1 MHGAF
6 AAQTGEALV
15 YDAIDVA
22 PGEFEQQVKAFF
34 EAGGK
39 GLNVTLPY
47 KEEAYRLADRLT
59 RRARQAG
66 AVNTLAR
73 QADGSVLG
81 DNTDGAGLLR
91 DVTETLQWP
100 IRKRRV
106 LVLGAGGAVR
116 GILGPLLE
124 QQPAAV
130 VIANRT
136 QSKAMQLAQAF
147 GEGVTGCGYDA
158 LAGQAFDV
166 VINGTSAS
174 LAGELPP
181 LPEGVLAEGACCYD
195 MMYGPEPTVFLQ
207 WANAHGAKTADGLGM
222 LAEQA
227 AESFLLWRGTRPC
240 TAPVLAM
247 LRAG

>member
-1 MHGAF
+1 
-6 AAQTGEALV
+6 
-15 YDAIDVA
+15 
-22 PGEFEQQVKAFF
+22 
-34 EAGGK
+34 
-39 GLNVTLPY
+39 
-47 KEEAYRLADRLT
+47 
-59 RRARQAG
+59 
-66 AVNTLAR
+66 
-73 QADGSVLG
+73 
-81 DNTDGAGLLR
+81 
-91 DVTETLQWP
+91 
-100 IRKRRV
+100 
-106 LVLGAGGAVR
+106 
-116 GILGPLLE
+116 
-124 QQPAAV
+124 
-130 VIANRT
+130 
-136 QSKAMQLAQAF
+136 
-147 GEGVTGCGYDA
+147 